1 MKRVLSL
8 SISAV
13 LLAGC
18 VGNTV
23 PVTNSGASL
32 RGKSITIVK
41 KSYPK
46 RPTISTDANLIG
58 SVVGGLIGGAII
70 ASAASKKYGVDGYSV
85 PSNQIAERL
94 IGTIASRYSMNYIP
108 NAKVSNVSKGLN
120 ALSSNPNR
128 EDKNSYKNLYSTDFL
143 LDVDTPD
150 WIMNHTTMFTD
161 KAFFVMTNSVKIVN
175 RLTGKAVASVGCKYK
190 KEWEGNIPKYEDILA
205 NNQQFIKDY
214 TQKAIDACIAKAQ
227 REMLK

>member
-1 MKRVLSL
+1 MKKTLSR
-8 SISAV
+8 SVVTI

-23 PVTNSGASL
+23 AVPNSGASL

-46 RPTISTDANLIG
+46 HPTIDTDANLIG
-58 SVVGGLIGGAII
+58 SVVGGLIGGAIM
-70 ASAASKKYGVDGYSV
+70 ANAASKKYGVDGYSV
-85 PSNQIAERL
+85 PSNQIANRL

-108 NAKVSNVSKGLN
+108 SAKVSNVSKGLN

-128 EDKNSYKNLYSTDFL
+128 EDKDSYKNQYSTDYL
-143 LDVDTPD
+143 LDIDTTG
-150 WIMNHTTMFTD
+150 WIMRHSTLFTD
-161 KAFFVMTNSVKIVN
+161 EASFFLGNNVKIVN
-175 RLTGKAVASVGCKYK
+175 RVTGKTVANVGCEYEK
-190 KEWEGNIPKYEDILA
+190 KWEGDIPKYENVLA
-205 NNQQFIKDY
+205 NNQQFIKNY
-214 TQKAIDACIAKAQ
+214 TQKAIDACIAKVK